1 MQSSGSAKPAPKKSR
16 KELLWLVV
24 IIIIVAAFVSAL
36 LQFTLMQSGQV
47 ITLNPGYFY
56 YVNFTVPSGAYS
68 ISVTGS
74 YVSGGDVNAALIF
87 ASEFSIVESNPSTMA
102 NGLWYS
108 GDNTGATI
116 SASLSQG
123 SYTLIFYNSNLI
135 TRDIISVVDAITV
148 TYSG

>member
-24 IIIIVAAFVSAL
+24 IIIIVAAFVSAPRQL
-36 LQFTLMQSGQV
+36 ILMQSGHV

-68 ISVTGS
+68 ISITGS
-74 YVSGGDVNAALIF
+74 YVSGGDVNAAVIF

-108 GDNTGATI
+108 G
-116 SASLSQG
+116 
-123 SYTLIFYNSNLI
+123 
-135 TRDIISVVDAITV
+135 IIREQQ
-148 TYSG
+148 